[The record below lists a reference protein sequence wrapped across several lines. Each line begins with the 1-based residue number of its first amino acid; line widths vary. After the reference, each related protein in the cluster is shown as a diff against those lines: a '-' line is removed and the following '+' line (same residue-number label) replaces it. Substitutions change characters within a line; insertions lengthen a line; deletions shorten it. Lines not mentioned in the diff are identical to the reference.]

1 MALVIVDAESLSLKP
16 GFLNALQEVLSNQF
30 DFKHLSYTVEV
41 SNLDTETMRQLNFEQ
56 RGKDTAT
63 DVLSFPLFASL
74 AEILEQRTPEVPL
87 GNLVTCLTYASAQET
102 APEELILHGCLHL
115 LGFDHETDL
124 ATWLNQEQAS
134 IVALSERG
142 FTLTGIAKGYL

>member
-1 MALVIVDAESLSLKP
+1 MALVVLDAESLGLQA
-16 GFLNALQEVLSNQF
+16 GFLDALQEVVSNQF

-41 SNLDTETMRQLNFEQ
+41 SNLDEATMRELNRE
-56 RGKDTAT
+56 RRSKDAAT

-74 AEILEQRTPEVPL
+74 TEILEQQTPEVPL
-87 GNLVTCLTYASAQET
+87 GNLVTCLSYASKQQT

-115 LGFDHETDL
+115 LGLDHETDL

-134 IVALSERG
+134 IAALKEKG
-142 FTLTGIAKGYL
+142 FTLTGIEKGYL